1 MDEYI
6 DIVSKKG
13 KLTGDNCLKSEAHRL
28 GHYHNTVHVW
38 LFTTD
43 GEILLQQ
50 RALSKEICPGLWDV
64 SAAGHVD
71 SGETLEDAAVRETFE
86 ELNYKLSKTDL
97 IKVGIFLKEQTYQN
111 GIKDNEFH
119 HTYIACLKNSIDE
132 LTFDPIEVEAIKLVT
147 IKTFK
152 DLLGLSHSN
161 NHFIASNYDYYI
173 KIIDAIKNH
182 L

>member
-1 MDEYI
+1 M
-6 DIVSKKG
+6 
-13 KLTGDNCLKSEAHRL
+13 
-28 GHYHNTVHVW
+28 
-38 LFTTD
+38 FTTD

-173 KIIDAIKNH
+173 NVIDAIKNH